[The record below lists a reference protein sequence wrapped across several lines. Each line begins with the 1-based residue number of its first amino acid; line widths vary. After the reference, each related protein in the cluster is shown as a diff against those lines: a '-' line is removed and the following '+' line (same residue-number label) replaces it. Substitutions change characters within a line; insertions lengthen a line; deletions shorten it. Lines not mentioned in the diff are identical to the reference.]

1 MSGGQ
6 GGLILEY
13 SKFWMK
19 SLGTFEVITAV
30 YLAGSADCRKV
41 TKYLYHNKQT
51 KSTKEVIWQV
61 SQDALLVVKVT
72 EQR

>member
-51 KSTKEVIWQV
+51 KSTQIN
-61 SQDALLVVKVT
+61 
-72 EQR
+72 QRGHLASITGRSPGGVGD